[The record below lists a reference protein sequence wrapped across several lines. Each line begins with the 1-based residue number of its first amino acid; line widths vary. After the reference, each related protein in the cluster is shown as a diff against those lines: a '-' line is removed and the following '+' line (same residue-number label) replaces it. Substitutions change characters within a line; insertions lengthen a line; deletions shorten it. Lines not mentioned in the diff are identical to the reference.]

1 MVKSTAGSSSTTS
14 TPYFSWPS
22 AAVVTRTAPDE
33 MPAAARKL
41 PDEERLAVGWL
52 PEDESAAFDLP
63 ERVFG
68 LLKLPLDI

>member
-1 MVKSTAGSSSTTS
+1 
-14 TPYFSWPS
+14 
-22 AAVVTRTAPDE
+22 